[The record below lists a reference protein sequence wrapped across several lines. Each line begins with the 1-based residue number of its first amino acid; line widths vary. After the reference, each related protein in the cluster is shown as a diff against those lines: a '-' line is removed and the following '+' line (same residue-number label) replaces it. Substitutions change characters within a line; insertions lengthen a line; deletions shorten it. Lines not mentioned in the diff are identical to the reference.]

1 MLVAYSMLS
10 RTQLRKFNSL
20 AKQVA
25 VVSQLPGFKSFT
37 TTKHPQSLN
46 FSNSIE
52 KTHYRKKISLA
63 NLFQRYGFPS
73 SVLYDFIAKN
83 NFLLNSDVSEVEQ
96 SLGVLLYSFK
106 LPQKSIASLVCDCPS
121 VLDLKFLKKWE
132 VSILKSG
139 LFASFPRAVKSVLE
153 ISRRFEID
161 PERFSSCVKVM
172 KGLGFSDRTINRVF
186 EEFPGVV
193 MMNEPGLEE
202 KVVFWTLQGMEREDI
217 DKIYYLF
224 PIVLE
229 YGIDNRL
236 KPLLNELMDL
246 GFGRRLVREAIIK
259 EPRILC
265 FEVGELRWYLELLR
279 KLRCRDSIKEKIF
292 DKGELKAAFA
302 VKLRIECLC
311 EYGLTR
317 RDALNI
323 LKREP
328 RAMIYDIEDIKKKV
342 QFILEKMKFTVD
354 SLIDVPEYLGVNF
367 DKQIVPRYNVIE
379 YLRSRDGLGFEMRLR
394 DIIKPTRLKF
404 YNLYVKPYPE
414 CEKLYGRFSEYND
427 TKSRHPIGLW
437 KCFKPPKHPESKD
450 DVKNLRSFTESL
462 F

>member
-1 MLVAYSMLS
+1 MLVAYSIIS
-10 RTQLRKFNSL
+10 RTRLRKLNSL
-20 AKQVA
+20 VKQVA
-25 VVSQLPGFKSFT
+25 VVSKLPGFKSFT
-37 TTKHPQSLN
+37 TTQHPQSLG

-52 KTHYRKKISLA
+52 NTHYRKKILLA
-63 NLFQRYGFPS
+63 NLFQRYGIPS
-73 SVLYDFIAKN
+73 SMLYDFIAENK
-83 NFLLNSDVSEVEQ
+83 FLMNSDVSELEQ
-96 SLGVLLYSFK
+96 SLGILLLSFK
-106 LPQKSIASLVCDCPS
+106 LPHKSITSLVCDCPS
-121 VLDLKFLKKWE
+121 ALDLKFLKKWE
-132 VSILKSG
+132 AGSLKSG
-139 LFASFPRAVKSVLE
+139 LFASFPGVVKSVLE
-153 ISRRFEID
+153 FSRRFQID
-161 PERFSSCVKVM
+161 PERFSVCVKVLR
-172 KGLGFSDRTINRVF
+172 GLGFSDRTINRVL

-193 MMNEPGLEE
+193 MMNERGLKE
-202 KVVFWTLQGMEREDI
+202 KIEFWSLQEIEREDI

-236 KPLLNELMDL
+236 KPLLNELMNL
-246 GFGRRLVREAIIK
+246 GFGRRLVREAIIR

-265 FEVGELRWYLELLR
+265 FEVGEVRWYLEVLR

-292 DKGELKAAFA
+292 ENGEFKAAFA
-302 VKLRIECLC
+302 VKLRIDCLC
-311 EYGLTR
+311 KYGLIR

-328 RAMIYDIEDIKKKV
+328 RAIIYDIEDIKTKV
-342 QFILEKMKFTVD
+342 QFLLEKMKFSVD

-379 YLRSRDGLGFEMRLR
+379 YLRSRDGLGFEMGLR

-414 CEKLYGRFSEYND
+414 CEKLYGRFSEYID

-450 DVKNLRSFTESL
+450 DVKNMRSFTESL
-462 F
+462 T